1 MDVIPQINE
10 QKCIAAQKKR
20 SISIGKIHAGDR
32 ILLVTKRSNLI
43 EFFGYTQ
50 VDEVYQDQKDL
61 YDYYFSKR
69 KLKLKG
75 IKYFSKP
82 VSTIE
87 VMDKL
92 DFIENKKKSSNY
104 FRSEFREISKEDFTY
119 IYKQNT
125 LIKSLPSYLEE
136 VKMSFKEFML
146 STIRA
151 VYNFVKNVEKRK
163 LIEIKTFLNLLKK
176 FLDEY
181 NINKSIAEIQE
192 FYGRHAIEL
201 GFKHVPS
208 RDPDK
213 FIPLYF
219 ENGEKKN
226 FAYIN
231 LE

>member
-1 MDVIPQINE
+1 
-10 QKCIAAQKKR
+10 
-20 SISIGKIHAGDR
+20 
-32 ILLVTKRSNLI
+32 
-43 EFFGYTQ
+43 
-50 VDEVYQDQKDL
+50 
-61 YDYYFSKR
+61 
-69 KLKLKG
+69 
-75 IKYFSKP
+75 
-82 VSTIE
+82 
-87 VMDKL
+87 
-92 DFIENKKKSSNY
+92 
-104 FRSEFREISKEDFTY
+104 
-119 IYKQNT
+119 
-125 LIKSLPSYLEE
+125 
-136 VKMSFKEFML
+136 MSFKEFML